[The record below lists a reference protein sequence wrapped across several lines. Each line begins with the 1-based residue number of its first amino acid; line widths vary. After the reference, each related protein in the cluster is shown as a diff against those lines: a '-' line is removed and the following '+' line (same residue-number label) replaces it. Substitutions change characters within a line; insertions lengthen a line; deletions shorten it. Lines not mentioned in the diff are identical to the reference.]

1 MTVAQSAVKMYPWN
15 KDLQRLVKLG
25 DKVPHY
31 SLNNGVLYYQTCEDD
46 SPRLYSPDDE
56 DMKNRVIC
64 ENHDA
69 VTAGHPG
76 YYKTY
81 IAVREKYYW
90 PKMMKYIQRYVNTC
104 EMCQRNKARQ
114 TKPPGLLQPLD
125 IPRGRWVDISMD
137 FVVSLPPSK
146 DDYNAIMVIVDRLTK
161 RAMFIATQTTDSAE
175 DIAHVFMKSY
185 VKDHGLPKTIVSD
198 RDSKFTSKFWQAVIA
213 AMGTQHNL
221 SSAFRP
227 QTDGQTE
234 RTNRFIGDYL
244 RGVVNPAQNDW
255 DEFRHLAEFAYNRRV
270 LATIS
275 MSPFEADLGYI
286 PYMPDDVS
294 SDPEFKKLEKAAKE
308 FLLRQEVFL
317 KVAQDRMS
325 EAQERMKY
333 YYDKN
338 RLVQDFEIGDMVLLD
353 GKNLDIRHKGYAQSK
368 TFAPRFIGPFPVREK
383 VSQDSYELEFSIRQ
397 C

>member
-1 MTVAQSAVKMYPWN
+1 
-15 KDLQRLVKLG
+15 
-25 DKVPHY
+25 
-31 SLNNGVLYYQTCEDD
+31 
-46 SPRLYSPDDE
+46 
-56 DMKNRVIC
+56 
-64 ENHDA
+64 
-69 VTAGHPG
+69 
-76 YYKTY
+76 
-81 IAVREKYYW
+81 
-90 PKMMKYIQRYVNTC
+90 MMKYIQRYVSTC

-198 RDSKFTSKFWQAVIA
+198 RDFKFTSKFWQAVIA

-234 RTNRFIGDYL
+234 RTNRFIVDYL
-244 RGVVNPAQNDW
+244 RGVVIPAIGMSFCIWQS
-255 DEFRHLAEFAYNRRV
+255 LPIIGASRV
-270 LATIS
+270 
-275 MSPFEADLGYI
+275 
-286 PYMPDDVS
+286 
-294 SDPEFKKLEKAAKE
+294 
-308 FLLRQEVFL
+308 QEVGESSKTVL
-317 KVAQDRMS
+317 TPTRSLPQGRASPLD

-368 TFAPRFIGPFPVREK
+368 KFAPRFIGPFPVRKK
-383 VSQDSYELEFSIRQ
+383 VSQDSYELGLSKNLKLHPVFHTSLLKPYHKDPKRRQ
-397 C
+397 KVNKVVLADGAEGQLVEAVINHRKYKGKPQYKIWWLGETKKEATWEPVENLKQIPGLIDLYWKSKKRENPF